1 MSEWKSLS
9 HVQLFATPRTVRLLC
24 PWNSSGK
31 NTGAGRLSLLQ
42 GIFPIRGLNP
52 SLQHCGQ
59 ILYHLNHQ
67 GSPRMLAYPFLGDL
81 PDSGIELGSPAFQAD
96 SLADERPRK
105 LYSLKILFSN
115 CIQIIYQNAITLGI
129 LNFIQQSCQSLPFVV
144 FNIVFFF
151 FFANEH
157 IVCK

>member
-1 MSEWKSLS
+1 
-9 HVQLFATPRTVRLLC
+9 
-24 PWNSSGK
+24 
-31 NTGAGRLSLLQ
+31 
-42 GIFPIRGLNP
+42 
-52 SLQHCGQ
+52 
-59 ILYHLNHQ
+59 
-67 GSPRMLAYPFLGDL
+67 MLAYPFLGDL

-129 LNFIQQSCQSLPFVV
+129 LNFIQQSCQSLPFVD
-144 FNIVFFF
+144 FHIVFFF
-151 FFANEH
+151 FFFSNEH